1 MKTVQ
6 VFVDGIGLCGPGLPD
21 WPMARAVLDGQ
32 APYAPAPTVL
42 PAPVSLPPAE
52 RRRVGAAIKLSMAIG
67 LEAAR
72 HAQADPAGLP
82 TVFSS
87 SGGDCDNCHALCET
101 LASDDR
107 QVSPT
112 RFHNS
117 VHNAPSGYWSIATG
131 CMATSTSLCAYD
143 GTFGA
148 ALLEATAQVATSQRP
163 CLLIAYDTAYPEPL
177 HHLRPIPDAFG
188 AALVLSP
195 ARQPHSLA
203 ALGISL
209 GGVLPAN
216 MENEALDKLR
226 ASVPAARSLPLL
238 RALARGES
246 CRLVIDYLDD
256 LALTLELSA

>member
-1 MKTVQ
+1 MNALR

-21 WPMARAVLDGQ
+21 WPTARAVLAGQ

-42 PAPVSLPPAE
+42 PAPASLPPAE
-52 RRRVGAAIKLSMAIG
+52 RRRVGTAIKLSMAIG

-101 LASDDR
+101 LASADR

-117 VHNAPSGYWSIATG
+117 VHNAPSGYWSIATA

-148 ALLEATAQVATSQRP
+148 ALLEATAQAATSQRP
-163 CLLIAYDTAYPEPL
+163 CLLIAYDSAYPEPL
-177 HHLRPIPDAFG
+177 HRLRPIPDAFG
-188 AALVLSP
+188 VALVLSP

-203 ALGISL
+203 ALDVSL
-209 GGVLPAN
+209 GGAAPTTLD
-216 MENEALDKLR
+216 EAALEQLR

-238 RALARGES
+238 GALARGES
-246 CRLVIDYLDD
+246 CRLVIGYLDD